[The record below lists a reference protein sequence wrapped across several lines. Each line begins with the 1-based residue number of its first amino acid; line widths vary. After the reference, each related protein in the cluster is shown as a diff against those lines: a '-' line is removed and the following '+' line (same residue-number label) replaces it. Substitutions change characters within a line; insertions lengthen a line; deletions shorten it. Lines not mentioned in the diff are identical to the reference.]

1 MASWLMRSTEKQT
14 VWIRALAGDI
24 VLYFSANHFTLTV
37 PLSTQVYEW
46 VLVNLMLGDNPT
58 MDLHPIQGGVERWK
72 YSWSLYAI
80 ETGMSSSWINH
91 SAHM

>member
-1 MASWLMRSTEKQT
+1 MASWLMRSTEERT

-37 PLSTQVYEW
+37 PLSTQVYER
-46 VLVNLMLGDNPT
+46 VLVNLMLGDIPT
-58 MDLHPIQGGVERWK
+58 TDLHPIQGEVERWK

-80 ETGMSSSWINH
+80 ETGISSSLINH

>member
-1 MASWLMRSTEKQT
+1 MASWLMRSTEKRT
-14 VWIRALAGDI
+14 VWIQALAGDI
-24 VLYFSANHFTLTV
+24 VLYFSANHFTLTE

-72 YSWSLYAI
+72 YSWLLYAI
-80 ETGMSSSWINH
+80 ETGISSSLINH